1 MTKQVLIA
9 LSVVATAAACVTML
23 GVALITGSKDWLLA
37 ESALLHGAIIFIVL
51 TARKGN

>member
-1 MTKQVLIA
+1 MTKQAVIA

-23 GVALITGSKDWLLA
+23 GVALITGSKNWLLA